1 MDTKNPE
8 ELDERLH
15 AETPEDVAVLY
26 SWANLQGAKYRD
38 FSAARREYRAQMRK
52 KAAETQRE
60 EELRAKT
67 EAETS
72 AAAAERAARE
82 AEEAARFH
90 ESAARKAVDELRPH
104 DSQVEQQ
111 ARARAI
117 QHASELSR
125 LAAAERMEAARRAE
139 AVAAAEAAA
148 RREAREM
155 TEARASA
162 ERQAQRYAE
171 SESIRRAL
179 AGPQPEP
186 TVHGA
191 VSDPYTEPA
200 PASRPERTYKQPS
213 LLADDMKASRLPK
226 TREER
231 FTVPQPEDSAAIRAD
246 HEYWKNLAAESKTEA
261 EPEAVTQDIPL
272 SPVNYYYEPD
282 SQEKVAAVDQY
293 AHYTRFSGA
302 PATEAAPEFY
312 PGPAEEA
319 PAPVDISPR
328 GYQPDESSG
337 SRPAYPGQNRI
348 SSEPRST
355 EATVPQWLHAP
366 DEERPLIEPR
376 LRPLPPPVADT
387 LHHSRERVAARWFA
401 LKGIFDQGVQEMH
414 PDTMRA
420 RQTDAR
426 TPVIAVFSIAGGV
439 GKTSMVATL
448 GRALSAQGEQVL
460 LADTTSH
467 GLLPYYF
474 GASELRPNVVRTF
487 SPPSGHSGSP
497 LALVGFDVSEGSHD
511 TESQERFISNLERNA
526 SHVQRVLVDLA
537 ATTPWVMRRLA
548 RMNSVI
554 IVPVSP
560 DMNSVISLGPVEKF
574 FSSVTDADERPILP
588 FYLLNQFDASLPLHL
603 DVREVMHQQLGDR
616 LLPFV
621 IRRSPA
627 MAESLGEG
635 MTVID
640 YAPDSSVAG
649 DYLNLANWLRTQSL
663 QHAGEENK
671 ARWGER

>member
-1 MDTKNPE
+1 MDTQKPE
-8 ELDERLH
+8 EIDERLH

-52 KAAETQRE
+52 RAAEAQRE

-67 EAETS
+67 EAEAS
-72 AAAAERAARE
+72 AAAAERAAHE

-125 LAAAERMEAARRAE
+125 RAAAERMEVARRAE

-155 TEARASA
+155 SEARASA

-171 SESIRRAL
+171 SESVRRAL

-191 VSDPYTEPA
+191 ITDPYTEPA
-200 PASRPERTYKQPS
+200 PPPRPERLYKQPT
-213 LLADDMKASRLPK
+213 LIADDMKAGRLPK

-246 HEYWKNLAAESKTEA
+246 HEYWQSLATEAKDEA
-261 EPEAVTQDIPL
+261 EPESLAQDIPL
-272 SPVNYYYEPD
+272 APVNYYYEPD

-293 AHYTRFSGA
+293 AHYTRFSEA
-302 PATEAAPEFY
+302 PAVEAAPEFY
-312 PGPAEEA
+312 QRVVEEA
-319 PAPVDISPR
+319 PAPVNISPR

-337 SRPAYPGQNRI
+337 SRPAYPGEKVA
-348 SSEPRST
+348 SSEPRPV
-355 EATVPQWLHAP
+355 EGAVPQWLHAP
-366 DEERPLIEPR
+366 DDERPPLEPR

-414 PDTMRA
+414 PETMHA
-420 RQTDAR
+420 RLTDSR
-426 TPVIAVFSIAGGV
+426 TPVVAVFSIAGGV

-448 GRALSAQGEQVL
+448 GRALSAQGQQVL

-487 SPPSGHSGSP
+487 SPPSGHSGAP
-497 LALVGFDVSEGSHD
+497 LALVGFDVTEGSHD
-511 TESQERFISNLERNA
+511 VEAQERFISNLERNA
-526 SHVQRVLVDLA
+526 SHVQRVLVDLSA
-537 ATTPWVMRRLA
+537 ATPWVMRRLA
-548 RMNSVI
+548 RMNLVI
-554 IVPVSP
+554 LVPVSP

-574 FSSVTDADERPILP
+574 FANITDADGHPILP

-603 DVREVMHQQLGDR
+603 DVREVMNQQLGDR

-627 MAESLGEG
+627 MAESLAEG

-640 YAPDSSVAG
+640 YAPDSAVAG
-649 DYLNLANWLRTQSL
+649 DYLNLANWLRTQSS
-663 QHAGEENK
+663 QHASEENK
-671 ARWGER
+671 ARWSER

>member
-1 MDTKNPE
+1 MDTQNPE
-8 ELDERLH
+8 ELDDRLH
-15 AETPEDVAVLY
+15 AEMPEDVAVLY

-52 KAAETQRE
+52 RSAEAQRE
-60 EELRAKT
+60 SELNAKT
-67 EAETS
+67 EAEAS
-72 AAAAERAARE
+72 ALAAERAARE

-90 ESAARKAVDELRPH
+90 ESEARKAVDELRPH

-111 ARARAI
+111 AKARAI
-117 QHASELSR
+117 QHAAELSR
-125 LAAAERMEAARRAE
+125 RAAAERMEAARRAE

-155 TEARASA
+155 SEARASA

-186 TVHGA
+186 QVYGA
-191 VSDPYTEPA
+191 MDDPYTEPA
-200 PASRPERTYKQPS
+200 PPSRPERIFKQPS
-213 LLADDMKASRLPK
+213 VLSDEMVAGRIRS

-231 FTVPQPEDSAAIRAD
+231 FIVPQPEDSAAIRAD
-246 HEYWKNLAAESKTEA
+246 NEYWASRAAEVSPTLESEVVA
-261 EPEAVTQDIPL
+261 QDIPL
-272 SPVNYYYEPD
+272 TPVNYYYEPD
-282 SQEKVAAVDQY
+282 SQEKVAAVEQY
-293 AHYTRFSGA
+293 AQYSRFEPEEKEVEPAVAAPHFEEIVA
-302 PATEAAPEFY
+302 PAVVP
-312 PGPAEEA
+312 
-319 PAPVDISPR
+319 PR
-328 GYQPDESSG
+328 GYHPDESSG
-337 SRPAYPGQNRI
+337 SRPAFTGETTRPAHITTGEG
-348 SSEPRST
+348 S
-355 EATVPQWLHAP
+355 VPQWLHAP
-366 DEERPLIEPR
+366 EEEVRPEPR
-376 LRPLPPPVADT
+376 VRPLPPPVADT
-387 LHHSRERVAARWFA
+387 LHHSRERVAARWNA
-401 LKGIFDQGVQEMH
+401 LKGMFDQGVQEMH
-414 PDTMRA
+414 PDTLRA
-420 RQTDAR
+420 RQADTR
-426 TPVIAVFSIAGGV
+426 TPLAAVFSIAGGV

-448 GRALSAQGEQVL
+448 GRALSASGEQVL
-460 LADTTSH
+460 LVDTTAH

-497 LALVGFDVSEGSHD
+497 LALVGFDVADNGLD
-511 TESQERFISNLERNA
+511 ADSQERFVSNLERNA
-526 SHVQRVLVDLA
+526 THVQRVLVDLSA
-537 ATTPWVMRRLA
+537 SSPWVTRRLA

-560 DMNSVISLGPVEKF
+560 DMNSVISLGPVERF
-574 FSSVTDADERPILP
+574 FANITDADGRGVLP

-603 DVREVMHQQLGDR
+603 DVREVMRQQLGDR

-627 MAESLGEG
+627 MAESLAEG

-649 DYLNLANWLRTQSL
+649 DYLNLASWLRNQSSPN
-663 QHAGEENK
+663 AGEDNK
-671 ARWGER
+671 TQWSER